1 MKSATTDFIRL
12 LLADPDPAVVQH
24 TTRQIQDL
32 IVEAVNDAE
41 DFEDEDEE
49 DEVDEFGLDGDGLDP
64 DWDIDFRDLYGD
76 DEEDDEDD
84 DEDEE
89 EDEVSREKSDARNL
103 KLPLFDEKL

>member
-1 MKSATTDFIRL
+1 M
-12 LLADPDPAVVQH
+12 QH

-41 DFEDEDEE
+41 DSEDEDEE
-49 DEVDEFGLDGDGLDP
+49 DEVGEFGLDEDGLDP